1 MNFLKGIN
9 ESVGKNISWII
20 IIMVVVQII
29 IVLARYV
36 FGIGFIKLQELMIY
50 MHGMLFTLASGYTL
64 LHDEHVRV
72 DVIYRES
79 SLRYKS
85 YINFFGSI
93 FLLLPFIYIL
103 IKTSLPYVQRSW
115 RILEGSP
122 VTSGLNAIYILK
134 TVLIIFPLL
143 LLIQM
148 IVLLIDS
155 IKIIRKNHGRSS

>member
-1 MNFLKGIN
+1 
-9 ESVGKNISWII
+9 
-20 IIMVVVQII
+20 
-29 IVLARYV
+29 
-36 FGIGFIKLQELMIY
+36 MIY

-79 SLRYKS
+79 SLRYRS

-93 FLLLPFIYIL
+93 FLLFPFIYIL

-122 VTSGLNAIYILK
+122 VTSGLNATYILK

-143 LLIQM
+143 LLIQA
-148 IVLLIDS
+148 IALLIDS
-155 IKIIRKNHGRSS
+155 LKIIRKNYGRSS

>member
-79 SLRYKS
+79 SLRYRS

-93 FLLLPFIYIL
+93 FLLFPFIYIL

-122 VTSGLNAIYILK
+122 VTSGLNATYILK

-143 LLIQM
+143 LLIQA
-148 IVLLIDS
+148 IALLIDS
-155 IKIIRKNHGRSS
+155 LKIIRKNYGRSS

>member
-20 IIMVVVQII
+20 IVMVVVQII

-143 LLIQM
+143 LLIQV

>member
-1 MNFLKGIN
+1 MNFLKSIN

-79 SLRYKS
+79 SLLNKS

-93 FLLLPFIYIL
+93 FLLFPFIYIL

-143 LLIQM
+143 LLIQA

>member
-9 ESVGKNISWII
+9 EAVGKNISWMIV
-20 IIMVVVQII
+20 IMVIVQII

-50 MHGMLFTLASGYTL
+50 MHGMLFTLASGYTF

-79 SLRYKS
+79 SLQYKS

-103 IKTSLPYVQRSW
+103 VKTSLPYVQRSW
-115 RILEGSP
+115 KILEGSP
-122 VTSGLNAIYILK
+122 VTSGLNATYILK

-143 LLIQM
+143 LFIQA
-148 IVLLIDS
+148 IVLLTDS
-155 IKIIRKNHGRSS
+155 IKNIRKIHGRSS

>member
-9 ESVGKNISWII
+9 ESVGKNISWAI

-93 FLLLPFIYIL
+93 FLLFPFIYIL

-143 LLIQM
+143 LLIQA

-155 IKIIRKNHGRSS
+155 LKIIRKNYGRSS

>member
-9 ESVGKNISWII
+9 ETVGKNISWMI
-20 IIMVVVQII
+20 IIMVIVQII

-93 FLLLPFIYIL
+93 FLLFPFIYIL

-143 LLIQM
+143 LLIQA

>member
-29 IVLARYV
+29 IVLARYI

-79 SLRYKS
+79 SLRNKS

-93 FLLLPFIYIL
+93 FLLFPFIYIL

-122 VTSGLNAIYILK
+122 VTSGINAIYILK

-143 LLIQM
+143 LLIQA

>member
-143 LLIQM
+143 LLIQV

>member
-155 IKIIRKNHGRSS
+155 VKIIRKNHGRSS

>member
-1 MNFLKGIN
+1 
-9 ESVGKNISWII
+9 
-20 IIMVVVQII
+20 MVVVQII

-50 MHGMLFTLASGYTL
+50 MHGMLFTLASGYTF

-103 IKTSLPYVQRSW
+103 VKTSLPWKNDADCPVLTGISIHCSLFNRLIEVHAMHKIPSTVKLKNCKVWFLQRISW
-115 RILEGSP
+115 FKSNHNKAVLSRIDAK
-122 VTSGLNAIYILK
+122 V
-134 TVLIIFPLL
+134 
-143 LLIQM
+143 
-148 IVLLIDS
+148 
-155 IKIIRKNHGRSS
+155 RR